1 MRTLLTVAGVAVI
14 SCLLP
19 SAAPPSAAPLDS
31 STPILCALN
40 SVTECARRGNC
51 ERTNSEDAEIPSFV
65 QINVPKKVLSTV
77 DGKRTSPITSVNRAN
92 GRLMIQGMQNE
103 RVWGAVVDEET
114 GHMSATVSEADG
126 AIVITGACTA
136 P

>member
-1 MRTLLTVAGVAVI
+1 MRTLPAAALVAI

-19 SAAPPSAAPLDS
+19 AAPPPSAAPLDS
-31 STPILCALN
+31 STPLLCALN
-40 SVTECARRGNC
+40 SVQECARRGNC
-51 ERTNSEDAEIPSFV
+51 ERTNTDEAEIPAFV
-65 QINVPKKVLSTV
+65 QINLPKKILSSV

-114 GHMSATVSEADG
+114 GLMSATVSEAEG
-126 AIVITGACTA
+126 AIVITGACLA
-136 P
+136 Q